1 MKKNIPSLTVLFK
14 MSLFCIYSYF
24 KWFLLMEE
32 HGQKHLET
40 TGLHTTTSS
49 QSVLK
54 SAREV
59 FSGWPAACPGVL
71 YWQLPPGQGD
81 PAGVRRLSAGQ
92 AAGCGG
98 ERAGLGQGLEFQA

>member
-1 MKKNIPSLTVLFK
+1 MVKNTWRPLVFTQPLA
-14 MSLFCIYSYF
+14 L
-24 KWFLLMEE
+24 
-32 HGQKHLET
+32 
-40 TGLHTTTSS
+40 
-49 QSVLK
+49 SVLK